1 MLHSFFCFIIWILQ
15 IFEQYCRWQYK
26 VKRSLLS
33 LVTSKEKTC
42 MSSPR
47 VKCQCTIWYLSN
59 VSDFADVP
67 LNLEQSHHLQK
78 YAGRLF
84 ILISSSIE
92 TAFDQTATDLWFAV
106 TCIAFCKSWKSL
118 KRGLCELEN
127 LSRKC
132 IHSSNQ
138 SDHEC
143 EEINFIFILKIIT
156 PSPDIESVFYDKWN
170 RNHKH
175 LS

>member
-1 MLHSFFCFIIWILQ
+1 MDKTQ
-15 IFEQYCRWQYK
+15 QYCNK
-26 VKRSLLS
+26 ILLCCILFSVLLS
-33 LVTSKEKTC
+33 ESYRYLNYTVDDSTRSKGHCCHWLLPVLTE
-42 MSSPR
+42 S
-47 VKCQCTIWYLSN
+47 CQCTIWYLSN

-92 TAFDQTATDLWFAV
+92 TAFDQTATDLWFAI

-143 EEINFIFILKIIT
+143 
-156 PSPDIESVFYDKWN
+156 
-170 RNHKH
+170 
-175 LS
+175 